1 MKEYRKLIIYI
12 VIAIAVLGLLYGWRT
27 FQMNKINSI
36 ISNDGLTLI
45 ETGLSVSEIPAIN
58 EPKFIDVAS
67 SDDVLGDDLFGID
80 FEIMGVHRFY
90 PIQILNWHQVVNDS
104 FGVEQIA
111 VTFDPLTYSP
121 AVYSRI
127 VNGKIISLN
136 ASGLV
141 YNNNSILVDD
151 EGNQWLQLTGKNINT
166 NSQLEELPSSF
177 MSWADWKVAYPNGEV
192 LSTETGSVR
201 DYTRHPYGAY
211 DTAKTIFFP

>member
-1 MKEYRKLIIYI
+1 M
-12 VIAIAVLGLLYGWRT
+12 
-27 FQMNKINSI
+27 
-36 ISNDGLTLI
+36 TLI

-127 VNGKIISLN
+127 VNGKII
-136 ASGLV
+136 GV
-141 YNNNSILVDD
+141 I
-151 EGNQWLQLTGKNINT
+151 K
-166 NSQLEELPSSF
+166 
-177 MSWADWKVAYPNGEV
+177 
-192 LSTETGSVR
+192 
-201 DYTRHPYGAY
+201 
-211 DTAKTIFFP
+211 